1 MPRMTKAA
9 IGRLLADFDAANRD
23 KLKAETRVKELKAAI
38 RDLSLKEGAYGE
50 MTLAYSA
57 GREILDQQKAREL
70 LTAKGVKVPTVMTSA
85 SLVVKP
91 VVK

>member
-9 IGRLLADFDAANRD
+9 VGRLLADFDAANRD
-23 KLKAETRVKELKAAI
+23 KLKAETRVKELKAEI
-38 RDLSLKEGAYGE
+38 RNLNLKEGAYGE

-70 LTAKGVKVPTVMTSA
+70 LKSNGVPVPTVMTTA
-85 SLVVKP
+85 SIVVKP